1 MNFCISFC
9 CFFILAS
16 CATSG
21 LSSQSLRFK
30 DAVTVTTGGGRESS
44 YKADESIPMP
54 SEPVQ
59 VEAPGHVSV
68 LVVPLKSASGVTEIQ
83 MRRLETWSG
92 SEMGRELNQRLNKVT
107 GRVVEI
113 QRALAKRSGRDA
125 LRMIEELESSYPEL
139 TYLNFLKASSYVLNG
154 ERDKARAA

>member
-1 MNFCISFC
+1 
-9 CFFILAS
+9 
-16 CATSG
+16 
-21 LSSQSLRFK
+21 
-30 DAVTVTTGGGRESS
+30 
-44 YKADESIPMP
+44 
-54 SEPVQ
+54 
-59 VEAPGHVSV
+59 
-68 LVVPLKSASGVTEIQ
+68 